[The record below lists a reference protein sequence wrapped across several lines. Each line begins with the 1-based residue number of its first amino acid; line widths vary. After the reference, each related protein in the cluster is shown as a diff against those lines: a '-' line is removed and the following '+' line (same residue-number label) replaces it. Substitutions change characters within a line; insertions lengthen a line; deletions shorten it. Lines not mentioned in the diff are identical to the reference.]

1 MRKPK
6 VSIALNSEIL
16 DKIDTIK
23 IKYKIETSGYR
34 ESIRKMCEI
43 LLEKN
48 ESKRQELEQLKSVI
62 DKIFYFLQEKVNE
75 EKFLQEEFF
84 KELIRLY
91 AAIIERLRG

>member
-1 MRKPK
+1 MGKPR

-23 IKYKIETSGYR
+23 IKYKIETSSYR
-34 ESIRKMCEI
+34 ESVSKMCEI

-48 ESKRQELEQLKSVI
+48 ESKKRELEYLKSVI

-84 KELIRLY
+84 KDLIRLY
-91 AAIIERLRG
+91 AKIIEKLRV